1 MATATAPPPWRAADD
16 ESDSWIVTD
25 ATGEPL
31 IYDEG
36 TPSLGEARHIALND
50 PQDVIARCEAELAIL
65 DAHEQDEGWCLY
77 CERNC
82 KCDLG
87 DDCVEDSWRAYP
99 CPTVRLLASGYRH
112 REGYAGHWGEVNRP
126 AGSRVST

>member
-1 MATATAPPPWRAADD
+1 VSEEGVKWLREQVTQRLETAKVATATAPPPWRAADD

-65 DAHEQDEGWCLY
+65 DLHEGEYGP
-77 CERNC
+77 EHPC
-82 KCDLG
+82 KDWL
-87 DDCVEDSWRAYP
+87 YP
-99 CPTVRLLASGYRH
+99 CKSTRLLASGYRH

-126 AGSRVST
+126 A